1 MRITILTTGSRG
13 DIQPFIALGQGL
25 KKAGYQVK
33 LATHDTF
40 QEMAQ
45 HYGLEFAAIAG
56 DVQAMMASE
65 AGQNMLKSKNPIY
78 LIQQYARMVQPLVA
92 QAIFD
97 SWAACQDSDAIIF
110 TATAVWGYDIAEA
123 LGIPCFFAS
132 LMPQRSNPD
141 FPYPSLP
148 PTLHL
153 GRILN
158 QLSYPLLMEGFG
170 LVFRQPLNEFRRS
183 QLHLPP
189 IPFGTIYRRL
199 DRLPTP
205 ALYGYSP
212 VVVFRPGNW
221 SDRIQVTGYWF
232 LDQSANWQPSQALL
246 DFLAA
251 GSPPVYI
258 GFGSMS
264 GEDAAQ
270 FTQII
275 LDVLKQTRQ
284 RGILLTG
291 WGGIAQTDLPD
302 DVFLLSSVPHDWLF
316 PKMAAIVHH
325 GGAGTTAATLRAGV
339 PSVVVPFFGDQPF
352 WGDRVMKLGTSPS
365 PIPKAELTVDRL
377 AAAITDAVT
386 NPVMQHQAR
395 AIGARIWAEDG
406 VQQAVGIVHR
416 WMSTSVKLN
425 TVSEPKL
432 FNNLEARS

>member
-25 KKAGYQVK
+25 KQAGYQVK

-45 HYGLEFAAIAG
+45 QYGLEFAAIAG

-65 AGQNMLKSKNPIY
+65 AGQNMLKNQSAIL
-78 LIQQYARMVQPLVA
+78 LIKQYAQMVQPLVA
-92 QAIFD
+92 QAIAD
-97 SWAACQDSDAIIF
+97 SWTACQGNDAIIF

-123 LGIPCFFAS
+123 LGIPGFFAS
-132 LMPQRSNPD
+132 LMPQSSNPD

-148 PTLHL
+148 PSLRL
-153 GRILN
+153 GSILN
-158 QLSYPLLMEGFG
+158 GLSYPLLMEGFG
-170 LVFRQPLNEFRRS
+170 LVFRQALNEFRRS
-183 QLHLPP
+183 QLHLAP
-189 IPFGTIYRRL
+189 IPFGRIYRRL

-205 ALYGYSP
+205 ALYGYSSSIVP
-212 VVVFRPGNW
+212 KPKNW
-221 SDRIQVTGYWF
+221 SDHIQVTGYWF
-232 LDQSANWQPSQALL
+232 LDQATDWQPSQALL

-251 GSPPVYI
+251 GSPPVYV

-270 FTQII
+270 FTEII
-275 LDVLKQTRQ
+275 LEALKQTGQ

-291 WGGIAQTDLPD
+291 WGGIAQTELPD

-316 PKMAAIVHH
+316 PRMATIVHH
-325 GGAGTTAATLRAGV
+325 GGAGTTAAALRAGV

-365 PIPKAELTVDRL
+365 PIPKAQLTVDCF
-377 AAAITDAVT
+377 AAAITTAVT
-386 NPVMQHQAR
+386 DSVMQKQAK
-395 AIGARIWAEDG
+395 AIGVKIRAEDG
-406 VQQAVGIVHR
+406 VQQAIKVVER
-416 WMSTSVKLN
+416 YLASSK
-425 TVSEPKL
+425 PR
-432 FNNLEARS
+432 FAQYA

>member
-1 MRITILTTGSRG
+1 MKITILTTGSRG
-13 DIQPFIALGQGL
+13 DIQPFIALGRGL
-25 KKAGYQVK
+25 KQAGYHVK

-45 HYGLEFAAIAG
+45 QYGLEFAAIAG
-56 DVQAMMASE
+56 DVQSMMASE
-65 AGQNMLKSKNPIY
+65 AGQNMLQSQNPIV
-78 LIQQYARMVQPLVA
+78 LIKQYAQMVQPLVA
-92 QAIFD
+92 QAITD
-97 SWAACQDSDAIIF
+97 SWAACQGSDALIF

-123 LGIPCFFAS
+123 LGIPGFFAS
-132 LMPQRSNPD
+132 LMPQSSNPD

-153 GRILN
+153 GQTFNR
-158 QLSYPLLMEGFG
+158 LSYPLLMEGFG
-170 LVFRQPLNEFRRS
+170 LIFRQPLNEFRRS

-189 IPFGTIYRRL
+189 MPFGTIYRRL

-212 VVVFRPGNW
+212 SVVPQPANW
-221 SDRIQVTGYWF
+221 NDRIQVTGYWF
-232 LDQSANWQPSQALL
+232 LDKASDWQPSQALL

-251 GSPPVYI
+251 GSPPVYV

-264 GEDAAQ
+264 GEDPAQ

-275 LDVLKQTRQ
+275 LDALKQTGQ

-291 WGGIAQTDLPD
+291 WGGIAQTELPD
-302 DVFLLSSVPHDWLF
+302 HVFFLHSIPHDWLF

-325 GGAGTTAATLRAGV
+325 GGAGTTAAALRGGV

-365 PIPKAELTVDRL
+365 PIPKAQLTAERL
-377 AAAITDAVT
+377 AAAIATAVT
-386 NPVMQHQAR
+386 NPVMQQRAK
-395 AIGARIWAEDG
+395 AIGAAIRAENG
-406 VQQAVGIVHR
+406 VQQAIEVVEHYLAHSKHR
-416 WMSTSVKLN
+416 
-425 TVSEPKL
+425 
-432 FNNLEARS
+432 FAQCA

>member
-25 KKAGYQVK
+25 KQAGYQVK

-45 HYGLEFAAIAG
+45 NYGLEFAAIAG

-65 AGQNMLKSKNPIY
+65 AGQNMLKSQNPIL
-78 LIQQYARMVQPLVA
+78 LIKQYAQMVQPLVA
-92 QAIFD
+92 QAISD

-123 LGIPCFFAS
+123 LGIPGFFAS
-132 LMPQRSNPD
+132 LMPQSSNPD
-141 FPYPSLP
+141 FPYPSLS

-153 GRILN
+153 GGILN
-158 QLSYPLLMEGFG
+158 RLSYSLLMEGFG

-189 IPFGTIYRRL
+189 IPFGNIYRRL
-199 DRLPTP
+199 DHLPTP
-205 ALYGYSP
+205 ALYGYSSL
-212 VVVFRPGNW
+212 VVPKPANW
-221 SDRIQVTGYWF
+221 SDRIQITGYWF
-232 LDQSANWQPSQALL
+232 LNQALDWQPSLALL

-251 GSPPVYI
+251 GSAPVYV

-270 FTQII
+270 FTQVI
-275 LDVLKQTRQ
+275 LGALKQAGQ

-291 WGGIAQTDLPD
+291 WGGIAQTELSD

-316 PKMAAIVHH
+316 PQMAAIVHH
-325 GGAGTTAATLRAGV
+325 GGAGTTAAALRAGV

-352 WGDRVMKLGTSPS
+352 WGDRVMKLGMSPS

-377 AAAITDAVT
+377 AAAITTAVT
-386 NPVMQHQAR
+386 NPVMQQQAK
-395 AIGARIWAEDG
+395 AIGAVIRAENG
-406 VQQAVGIVHR
+406 VQQAIEVMEHYLA
-416 WMSTSVKLN
+416 TSKYQ
-425 TVSEPKL
+425 S
-432 FNNLEARS
+432 AQYA

>member
-25 KKAGYQVK
+25 KQAGYQVK

-45 HYGLEFAAIAG
+45 QYGLEFAAIAG

-65 AGQNMLKSKNPIY
+65 AGQNMLKSQNPIL
-78 LIQQYARMVQPLVA
+78 LIKQYAKMVQPLVA
-92 QAIFD
+92 QAIAD
-97 SWAACQDSDAIIF
+97 SWVACQDSDAIIF

-123 LGIPCFFAS
+123 LGIPAFFAS
-132 LMPQRSNPD
+132 LMPQSSNPD

-153 GRILN
+153 GGILN
-158 QLSYPLLMEGFG
+158 RLSYPLLMEGFG
-170 LVFRQPLNEFRRS
+170 LIFRQPLNEFRQ
-183 QLHLPP
+183 QLYLPP
-189 IPFGTIYRRL
+189 IPFGTLYRRL

-212 VVVFRPGNW
+212 SVVSRPANW

-232 LDQSANWQPSQALL
+232 LNQISDWQPSQELL
-246 DFLAA
+246 DFLSA
-251 GSPPVYI
+251 GSPPVYV

-264 GEDAAQ
+264 AADAAQ
-270 FTQII
+270 FTQMI
-275 LDVLKQTRQ
+275 LDALQQTGQ

-291 WGGIAQTDLPD
+291 WGGITQTELSD

-316 PKMAAIVHH
+316 PQMAAIVHH
-325 GGAGTTAATLRAGV
+325 GGAGTTAAALRAGV
-339 PSVVVPFFGDQPF
+339 PSVVIPFFGDQPF

-365 PIPKAELTVDRL
+365 PISKAELTVDRL
-377 AAAITDAVT
+377 AAAVTTAVT
-386 NPVMQHQAR
+386 DSIMQKQAK
-395 AIGARIWAEDG
+395 AIGAVIRAENG
-406 VQQAVGIVHR
+406 IQQAIEVIEDYLATYKHR
-416 WMSTSVKLN
+416 VAQRY
-425 TVSEPKL
+425 VSIFL
-432 FNNLEARS
+432 

>member
-25 KKAGYQVK
+25 KQAGYQVK

-56 DVQAMMASE
+56 DVQTMMATE

-92 QAIFD
+92 QAISD

-110 TATAVWGYDIAEA
+110 TAMAVWGYDIAEA

-132 LMPQRSNPD
+132 LMPQSSNSD

-148 PTLHL
+148 PTLRL
-153 GRILN
+153 GSIFN

-170 LVFRQPLNEFRRS
+170 LIFRQPLNEFRRL
-183 QLHLPP
+183 QLHLPS
-189 IPFGTIYRRL
+189 ISFGTIYRRL

-205 ALYGYSP
+205 ALYGYSSS
-212 VVVFRPGNW
+212 VVPRPANW
-221 SDRIQVTGYWF
+221 SSRIQVTGYWF
-232 LDQSANWQPSQALL
+232 LDQAADWQPSQALL
-246 DFLAA
+246 NFLAA
-251 GSPPVYI
+251 GSLPVYI

-270 FTQII
+270 FTQLI
-275 LDVLKQTRQ
+275 LDALKQTGQ
-284 RGILLTG
+284 RGVLLTG
-291 WGGIAQTDLPD
+291 WGGIAQTELPD

-316 PKMAAIVHH
+316 PQMAAIVHH
-325 GGAGTTAATLRAGV
+325 GGAGTTAAALRAGV

-365 PIPKAELTVDRL
+365 PIPKAQLTTDRL
-377 AAAITDAVT
+377 ATAITTAVT
-386 NPVMQHQAR
+386 NPVMQQQAK
-395 AIGARIWAEDG
+395 AIGVTLRAENG
-406 VQQAVGIVHR
+406 VQQAI
-416 WMSTSVKLN
+416 
-425 TVSEPKL
+425 
-432 FNNLEARS
+432 EAIERYLAHSKYRSAQYV